1 MSHSSAIV
9 LLAAAMPC
17 AAADQPNI
25 LFVLAAVEPEGVRA
39 MRAKLAAWRAET
51 GAYVPPP
58 R

>member
-1 MSHSSAIV
+1 MSQLPAIV
-9 LLAAAMPC
+9 LLAAGMPC

-25 LFVLAAVEPEGVRA
+25 VFILAAVEPERVRA

-58 R
+58 L